1 MGDEGR
7 CPHKKFL
14 NDFFTGRIPE
24 SFSRGVLYN
33 ETHPATGDAR
43 FCGTTASMCG
53 VEKAGF
59 CHDRQAM
66 EEAVR
71 LDTMLHAF
79 MLFQSGIPVL
89 YSGDEVGQV
98 NDYTYKDNPEK
109 STGLPVYTQGR
120 ISMGSGG
127 TDK

>member
-1 MGDEGR
+1 
-7 CPHKKFL
+7 
-14 NDFFTGRIPE
+14 
-24 SFSRGVLYN
+24 
-33 ETHPATGDAR
+33 
-43 FCGTTASMCG
+43 MCG

-89 YSGDEVGQV
+89 YSGDEVG
-98 NDYTYKDNPEK
+98 
-109 STGLPVYTQGR
+109 
-120 ISMGSGG
+120 
-127 TDK
+127 